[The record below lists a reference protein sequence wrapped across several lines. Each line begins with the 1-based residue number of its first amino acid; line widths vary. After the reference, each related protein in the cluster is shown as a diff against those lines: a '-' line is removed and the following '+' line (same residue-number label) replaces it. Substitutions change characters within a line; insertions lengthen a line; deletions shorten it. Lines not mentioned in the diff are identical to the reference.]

1 LRELVADRDRLE
13 LSLGDALDVKGSIV
27 LVVIT
32 FLATLSGSLLESP
45 GLGRYGRLGQLI
57 SIVALA
63 VGGVLAVVSVWP
75 RNYYFPDLPQKYER
89 WIADLKAYYAQ
100 QPNQDSLVESTV
112 TEGIVVQAMDRVTR
126 NHKINGSKSRYL
138 QWSFWFTLGSL
149 AIDLVTL
156 AAIGFSKALS

>member
-1 LRELVADRDRLE
+1 MESPLRELVADRDRLE

-63 VGGVLAVVSVWP
+63 VGGVLAVVSVA
-75 RNYYFPDLPQKYER
+75 PQLLFSRSSSKIR
-89 WIADLKAYYAQ
+89 TLDCRPQSLLRSTAQ
-100 QPNQDSLVESTV
+100 S
-112 TEGIVVQAMDRVTR
+112 G
-126 NHKINGSKSRYL
+126 
-138 QWSFWFTLGSL
+138 
-149 AIDLVTL
+149 
-156 AAIGFSKALS
+156 